1 MIFYKPN
8 NLNQLFEISEKF
20 EGRKYF
26 LAGGSDI
33 NVQIKKGLIKDEP
46 LIFINHLKELKGIQ
60 HFDDQIIIGALN
72 TFQEIL
78 NSDLIKQKFPFFQR
92 SLKNFASPLLQSI
105 ATIGGNIANGSPT
118 ADVVPLLLVLDAKL
132 KLFSKSKI
140 RVIPI
145 NEFYRGY
152 KQFNLNKNEIIG
164 AVSIP
169 ENAESGYETF
179 YRKIG
184 SRKSLYIAKIA
195 LAGLKKISNE
205 KIIKVKFAAGSL
217 NEYPR
222 RLKKLESYLI
232 NKNHSKI
239 EKTEIKEVLLKEIT
253 PISDLRSDKDYRFEV
268 CLNLINI
275 FLNT

>member
-92 SLKNFASPLLQSI
+92 SLKNFASE
-105 ATIGGNIANGSPT
+105 
-118 ADVVPLLLVLDAKL
+118 L
-132 KLFSKSKI
+132 KGKASKI
-140 RVIPI
+140 I
-145 NEFYRGY
+145 
-152 KQFNLNKNEIIG
+152 FNG
-164 AVSIP
+164 
-169 ENAESGYETF
+169 
-179 YRKIG
+179 
-184 SRKSLYIAKIA
+184 
-195 LAGLKKISNE
+195 
-205 KIIKVKFAAGSL
+205 
-217 NEYPR
+217 
-222 RLKKLESYLI
+222 
-232 NKNHSKI
+232 
-239 EKTEIKEVLLKEIT
+239 EVE
-253 PISDLRSDKDYRFEV
+253 
-268 CLNLINI
+268 
-275 FLNT
+275 